1 MVFLPNSAIDICEK
15 ANYIYKAILQ
25 GKRAVGRTKQ
35 GKDTLMSKKG
45 EINKQNFELD
55 FPGIKVLQYSYVEMR
70 SSWNNP
76 SRTAPYWRFYWNLT
90 PGAHIVFQGRTI
102 ELEQDHILLI
112 PPFTNYAS
120 FAEKPFFQLYMH
132 FEWEN
137 PFPVTSPRQFSALPF
152 KKQLLEVDKW
162 FGAPG
167 GRFELQMYAIL
178 LYYLAE
184 LQNPFPDEQPS
195 KNDPRIEKALEIIN
209 CDLNLNNAFVAE
221 KVRMSRDNFQRTF
234 VRCMGITPCR
244 YRISRRMELAQEL
257 LQDSLLTID
266 EIAQQTGFADRYQF
280 SKAYKQFFNLP
291 PGIARKK
298 STRNN

>member
-1 MVFLPNSAIDICEK
+1 MVFLQNSAIDICENE
-15 ANYIYKAILQ
+15 NYIYKAILQ
-25 GKRAVGRTKQ
+25 GKRAVGRTKPW
-35 GKDTLMSKKG
+35 KDTLMSKKG

-209 CDLNLNNAFVAE
+209 DDLTLNNAFVAE

-280 SKAYKQFFNLP
+280 SKAYKQFFKLP
-291 PGIARKK
+291 PGTARKK
-298 STRNN
+298 MHP

>member
-1 MVFLPNSAIDICEK
+1 MVFPPKSAIDISGK
-15 ANYIYKAILQ
+15 GNYIYKAMIQ
-25 GKRAVGRTKQ
+25 GVTRPEE
-35 GKDTLMSKKG
+35 GKSPKGTWMSKKG

-209 CDLNLNNAFVAE
+209 DDLTLNNAFVAE

-280 SKAYKQFFNLP
+280 SKAYKQFFKLP
-291 PGIARKK
+291 PGTARKK
-298 STRNN
+298 MHP